1 MILELTPDELLS
13 TTRAVRKRLDLTRP
27 VEPEVLEECLRLA
40 QQAPT
45 ASYSQNWHFVVVT
58 DPEKRAALADLWRS
72 VAGPYLERRPAE
84 NNQFVRI
91 GEAVRHLAEHLHE
104 VPVHVIPC
112 VHGRTEDKP
121 VAWQASIFGSIVPA
135 TWSFMLAARS
145 RGLGSVWTTFHLM
158 HERAAAEILEI
169 PYEQVMQVALIPVA
183 YTIGTEF
190 KPGRRKPLETMVH
203 WDRWTSR
210 AASAARSLHGGN
222 QFPPW
227 ASLLGPCVVFS
238 GARACRSRRR
248 RAAGLRGLARPARY
262 SFGDSSARTTRGSP
276 RSAGRGGQASRS
288 GRARGPRP
296 GSGASRPPCP
306 PGAGA

>member
-27 VEPEVLEECLRLA
+27 VEREVLEECLRLA

-84 NNQFVRI
+84 NSQFVRI

-190 KPGRRKPLETMVH
+190 RPGRRKPLETMVH
-203 WDRWTSR
+203 WDRW
-210 AASAARSLHGGN
+210 
-222 QFPPW
+222 
-227 ASLLGPCVVFS
+227 
-238 GARACRSRRR
+238 
-248 RAAGLRGLARPARY
+248 
-262 SFGDSSARTTRGSP
+262 
-276 RSAGRGGQASRS
+276 
-288 GRARGPRP
+288 
-296 GSGASRPPCP
+296 
-306 PGAGA
+306 